1 VEEVVVGDTLEEE
14 AVLNRVELVDL
25 VIVTQ
30 LDVHQQITEY
40 LPTVIKEMAQF
51 LSLMDWY
58 IHT

>member
-1 VEEVVVGDTLEEE
+1 MGDTLEEE